1 MKRKVHPWIV
11 VFVLWLC
18 GGIAIGQTEQSL
30 VISDGGNYVNH
41 SPIDWRMAESH
52 YQLFYPSSVLNLP
65 AGAVITSLSFNYSS
79 YRDDLSGGGIQIRL
93 GETEMIS
100 SDGMIGLLDNS
111 TWKLC
116 YEGSH
121 LLSPKISDQSVTY
134 FFNNNSYSL
143 VGGKTLVIDIT
154 NEGSPRTTPNPDS
167 GTYFDCSNIEGA
179 WSWDD
184 YERSVTDWVPDITL
198 TYTYAGESAILY
210 IPFTDRICNLGVI
223 PVGTSKT
230 LTCPVTNQGS
240 SALKIDSYQSDVLT
254 VSAVTVEPSQT
265 ATLSFVAKPKS
276 PCSFS
281 ETIQLQSNGGSASF
295 RILGTTYQMPKAD
308 TFVELDASTS
318 LKDLV
323 TDYTI
328 QELSIS
334 GLMTIEDMQYLSK
347 NFSRLIYLDLSQA
360 EWPQDYFYYND
371 DCAFQNALQRLSLP
385 FNIESVS
392 SSFISK
398 CVNLRQLELPVGLEY
413 FMTDLSGCLLL
424 KSLVSLA
431 PVPPSLDNSNVK
443 TVYVPHGCIADY
455 QESWRYRDM
464 TIEEID
470 DAALKGEARP
480 IKQIDIKENQ
490 SSYYSDMLV
499 NYRETE
505 FHTRLFVPSYLLN
518 LPSESTI
525 DGLSFDFHVN
535 NDDNITCESSM
546 LTIAVGWAD
555 SKEEALNQT
564 SFTPFYEGSDQ
575 IDLAKTEQV
584 QTITYPSTTPF
595 IYNGRGIVVDIT
607 STRISAVENSVWIGN
622 PVNQL
627 EDYGYWVYRTNGISE
642 EFPKPNLSIHFSTE
656 KSDPILFV
664 EADHHKQIV
673 GYAPVNGSSA
683 VKWMPIHNLGA
694 TDLVVSNMTGS
705 SSFVM
710 TPSTVTIAAHS
721 SGWVG
726 FSFQP
731 TDSGIVEE
739 KICLQS
745 NGGQSYIHLV
755 GSTLRQAPYWHD
767 VTVSS
772 NHSLQ
777 QYINEHQLDSDTITA
792 ISVSGSLTSSDWYL
806 IRRSM
811 PNLKYLDLSA
821 ATISDDFLPST
832 FENPSNLEKLALPLN
847 VPDRIKFSY
856 FTNLNY
862 LIYPITTKVVNMYS
876 FDNCP
881 NLTSLIILAPTPPE
895 VQSGYRTNG
904 IATVYVPEMAVA
916 RYQQEYYWHYN
927 GNVSTLREILPITD
941 EVLGGTVKVGS
952 SSLIIQDHRSYN
964 ASNYPTG
971 KRSIWVSPYAE
982 EWVHYEPDEVPTA
995 SLQVKQGTPL
1005 HVDTLGL
1012 TYPINTRIF
1021 GEWDRSSY
1029 ASFINSSTDMTVDNL
1044 QLHMKMYHF
1053 YYWIFFSVP
1062 FQMPL
1067 ANLQA
1072 KEYITDPPIN
1082 YPIRSFVI
1090 RTYDGRLRAEKGSSE
1105 YSDNWRKLT
1114 VEDQLE
1120 PGKGYIFQS
1129 SYRIDSLL
1137 FTPDD
1142 PMDYINKSVSDQTV
1156 SVEHFA
1162 SANESDKNWNLIGN
1176 PYFAFY
1182 DIHKMGYSAPI
1193 IVRDV
1198 ENYVALSPV
1207 DDDYALRPLE
1217 AFFVQVPDEVYEIRF
1232 PWDGQQTTPYITTTR
1247 SALRASMNR
1256 QVFNLRLLQN
1266 GKRDRSRVVL
1276 NPEAKGDYEVQ
1287 CDAVK
1292 WMSESDTVPQLYTL
1306 DYIGTKYAIN
1316 ERPVGNGIVPLG
1328 VRAAADGEMT
1338 ISLTGDPGSLRLY
1351 DKELKC
1357 EVDLSEGDYTFMAR
1371 KGTIEN
1377 RFELR
1382 VSSVTANELVAP
1394 ESIRVYANGSQLV
1407 VEAPAQMAVAVYST
1421 AGVLLSQT
1429 TMSATRWSCPLSA
1442 GIYVVR
1448 VGDTNHKVIIY

>member
-30 VISDGGNYVNH
+30 VISDGESGSYN
-41 SPIDWRMAESH
+41 SPMDWRMAESH

-79 YRDDLSGGGIQIRL
+79 YGDDLSGGDIQIRL
-93 GETEMIS
+93 GETEMTS
-100 SDGMIGLLDNS
+100 STGMSAPLDNS

-121 LLSPKISDQSVTY
+121 LLSPNIFDQSVTY
-134 FFNNNSYSL
+134 SFNNNSYSL

-154 NEGSPRTTPNPDS
+154 NEGSPRTNPNMDS
-167 GTYFDCSNIEGA
+167 GTYFDSNDIEGV
-179 WSWDD
+179 WSWND
-184 YERSVTDWVPDITL
+184 YEQRVWNSAPEIII
-198 TYTYAGESAILY
+198 TYTYAGDSAILY
-210 IPFTDRICNLGVI
+210 IPFTDRICNSGVI

-265 ATLSFVAKPKS
+265 TTLSFVVKPKS
-276 PCSFS
+276 ACSFS

-295 RILGTTYQMPKAD
+295 RIFGTTYQMPKAD

-360 EWPQDYFYYND
+360 EWPEDYFYYHD
-371 DCAFQNALQRLSLP
+371 DCVFQNVLQRLSLP
-385 FNIESVS
+385 CNIESVSS

-398 CVNLRQLELPVGLEY
+398 CVNLRQLVLPVGLES
-413 FMTDLSGCLLL
+413 FSTDLSGCLLL
-424 KSLVSLA
+424 NSLVSLA

-518 LPSESTI
+518 LPSGSTI

-535 NDDNITCESSM
+535 NYDNITCESSM

-564 SFTPFYEGSDQ
+564 SFTPFYVGSDQ

-627 EDYGYWVYRTNGISE
+627 EDYEYWVYRTNGISE

-673 GYAPVNGSSA
+673 GFAPVNGSSA

-721 SGWVG
+721 SGLVG

-731 TDSGIVEE
+731 TDSGTVEE

-755 GSTLRQAPYWHD
+755 GSTLRRTPYWHN

-772 NHSLQ
+772 NYSL
-777 QYINEHQLDSDTITA
+777 YDYFSSNGFLCDTVTA
-792 ISVSGSLTSSDWYL
+792 LSVTGSLTSLDWFRIYYQ
-806 IRRSM
+806 M
-811 PNLKYLDLSA
+811 PSLKYLDLST
-821 ATISDDFLPST
+821 ATIPTT
-832 FENPSNLEKLALPLN
+832 FYSFSFKKPENIEQLALPLN
-847 VPDRIKFSY
+847 IEDRVDLDSFV
-856 FTNLNY
+856 NLQY
-862 LIYPITTKVVNMYS
+862 LMYPISTEIVYMDVFDHCPYLNTLVV
-876 FDNCP
+876 
-881 NLTSLIILAPTPPE
+881 LASTPPDVRNNYNE
-895 VQSGYRTNG
+895 NG
-904 IATVYVPEMAVA
+904 ITRVYVPTSAVDD
-916 RYQQEYYWHYN
+916 YKQSDWLFN
-927 GNVSTLREILPITD
+927 GGSEREILPITS
-941 EVLGGTVKVGS
+941 EVLGGDVEVG
-952 SSLIIQDHRSYN
+952 IPTIVVRNHREYN

-971 KRSIWVSPYAE
+971 KRSVWVSPYAE
-982 EWVHYEPDEVPTA
+982 ELVHYEPDEVPTA
-995 SLQVKQGTPL
+995 SLQVKQSTPL
-1005 HVDTLGL
+1005 LVDTLGL

-1053 YYWIFFSVP
+1053 YYWVFFSVP

-1105 YSDNWRKLT
+1105 NSDNWRKLT

-1142 PMDYINKSVSDQTV
+1142 PMDYINKSVTDQTV

-1162 SANESDKNWNLIGN
+1162 SANESDSNWNLIGN

-1232 PWDGQQTTPYITTTR
+1232 PWDGQQTTPYISTTR

-1256 QVFNLRLLQN
+1256 QVFNLRLMQD
-1266 GKRDRSRVVL
+1266 GKNDRSRVVL
-1276 NPEAKGDYEVQ
+1276 NPEAKGAYEVQ
-1287 CDAVK
+1287 CDAAK

-1306 DYIGTKYAIN
+1306 DHIGTKYAIN

-1351 DKELKC
+1351 DKELKR
-1357 EVDLSEGDYTFMAR
+1357 EVDLSEGDYTFIAR

-1394 ESIRVYANGSQLV
+1394 ESVRVYANGSQLV

-1421 AGVLLSQT
+1421 AGVLLRQT

-1448 VGDTNHKVIIY
+1448 VGNTNHKVIIY